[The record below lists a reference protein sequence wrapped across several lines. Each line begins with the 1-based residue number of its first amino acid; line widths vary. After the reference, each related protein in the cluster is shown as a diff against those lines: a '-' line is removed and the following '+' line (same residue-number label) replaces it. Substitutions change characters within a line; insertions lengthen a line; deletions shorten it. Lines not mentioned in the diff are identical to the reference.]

1 MQANALDSLS
11 DLARKLGIHVERLHL
26 LLKNAETSYHR
37 FPLRTKRRR
46 ARWIDAPNTFL
57 KLVQRRVLDRIL
69 YQAIPHSAA
78 HGFYPERSIVSN
90 AEKHIRSKW
99 VLSLDIKD
107 FFPSTDVRKVQRALQ
122 GFLGIEGKS
131 LDAILR
137 LTCRRGALPQGAPTS
152 PHIANL
158 TFFKGDELIDSL
170 ASEHGLSYTRYADDM
185 TLSGNTLPEGLEGE
199 IEEIV
204 SSTGYR
210 LAKEKTKR
218 MGSHQCQKVTGL
230 VVNEGVRLPRGQLR
244 RLRAIRH
251 DLQTNGWEAALAR
264 SGFRSYSE
272 LAGNLAFEQMV
283 AKSGKRENFQ
293 EEKV

>member
-1 MQANALDSLS
+1 MKANAIGSLS
-11 DLARKLGIHVERLHL
+11 ELARKLGIHAERLQL
-26 LLKNAETSYHR
+26 LLENAEKSYHR

-46 ARWIDAPNTFL
+46 ARLIDAPNTFL

-69 YQAIPHSAA
+69 YQATPHAAA
-78 HGFYPERSIVSN
+78 HGFYPERSIVTN
-90 AEKHIRSKW
+90 AQRHIRSKW

-122 GFLGIEGKS
+122 GFLGIKGES

-210 LAKEKTKR
+210 LAKEKTKK
-218 MGSHQCQKVTGL
+218 MGAHQCQKVTGL
-230 VVNEGVRLPRGQLR
+230 VVNEGVRLPRRQLR

-251 DLQTNGWEAALAR
+251 DLKTNGWETALPR

-272 LAGNLAFEQMV
+272 LAGNLAFEQMIS
-283 AKSGKRENFQ
+283 KSGNRENFQ